1 MSGLGGILDLLM
13 FLTLCAAILTGFPV
27 VFILTGCAL
36 VFGGLG
42 WAMGVFTPELL
53 GALPPRIYG
62 TMTSEVLIAIP
73 LFVFMG
79 IMLERSK
86 IAEELLE
93 AMGRVFGAMPGGLAI
108 SVSLVG
114 ALLAASTGIVGAT
127 VVTMG
132 LMALPSML
140 RRGYDPAFACGTICA
155 AGTLGQIIPPSTV
168 MVILGEVLSAAYQ
181 QAQFAQGKFS
191 IETVSVGELFAGSM
205 LPGLLLV
212 VLYIVYQAVFAALL
226 PHRAPPIPL
235 AERVG
240 RPVRLAEVAHALVP
254 PVVLIVAVLGSII
267 GGVATPTEAAAVGAV
282 GATLLASL
290 RMPAMPRWPAIVA
303 AVAIIGLVILATQFD
318 MRLGRANAP
327 TGDRIAIML
336 ATPLAL
342 ALAASVL
349 TAFHAIWRRG
359 VLEGVM
365 RSTTSITAMI
375 FATLIGATLF
385 ALVFRGLGGDDM
397 VHEFLKMLPGGKYGA
412 LLAIMGVIF
421 LMGFFLDF
429 VEITII
435 VIPIVG
441 PIILAMG
448 VEPVWFGVM
457 IAVNLQTSFLTPP
470 FGFSLFYLRG
480 VAPPSVTTLDIYRG
494 IVPFVVLQL
503 VGLAAVMA
511 FPPLATWLPDLL
523 FK

>member
-1 MSGLGGILDLLM
+1 
-13 FLTLCAAILTGFPV
+13 
-27 VFILTGCAL
+27 
-36 VFGGLG
+36 
-42 WAMGVFTPELL
+42 
-53 GALPPRIYG
+53 
-62 TMTSEVLIAIP
+62 MT
-73 LFVFMG
+73 
-79 IMLERSK
+79 R
-86 IAEELLE
+86 
-93 AMGRVFGAMPGGLAI
+93 
-108 SVSLVG
+108 
-114 ALLAASTGIVGAT
+114 
-127 VVTMG
+127 
-132 LMALPSML
+132 
-140 RRGYDPAFACGTICA
+140 
-155 AGTLGQIIPPSTV
+155 
-168 MVILGEVLSAAYQ
+168 
-181 QAQFAQGKFS
+181 
-191 IETVSVGELFAGSM
+191 
-205 LPGLLLV
+205 
-212 VLYIVYQAVFAALL
+212 AV
-226 PHRAPPIPL
+226 R
-235 AERVG
+235 
-240 RPVRLAEVAHALVP
+240 
-254 PVVLIVAVLGSII
+254 
-267 GGVATPTEAAAVGAV
+267 TY
-282 GATLLASL
+282 
-290 RMPAMPRWPAIVA
+290 
-303 AVAIIGLVILATQFD
+303 LAT
-318 MRLGRANAP
+318 GV
-327 TGDRIAIML
+327 T
-336 ATPLAL
+336 T